1 MVLCLSFPSHDSNGE
16 NPINP
21 KIWRYRVIII
31 IMFSCGTKKSNV
43 RSRREQGRDS
53 TVVDSPVTPARTSF
67 HDNAVPNRPTTGT
80 PVPWAPRLSVLAR
93 YSFIHFASSPK
104 SASKF
109 AFCFQL
115 FFRFD
120 CVGFLRSTELE
131 KATTQILPNLFSSA
145 SFRKWFVMSRTFCY
159 TSEFLVRTV

>member
-43 RSRREQGRDS
+43 RSRRLQGRDS

-67 HDNAVPNRPTTGT
+67 HDNGVPNRPTTGT
-80 PVPWAPRLSVLAR
+80 PAPWAPRLSVLAR
-93 YSFIHFASSPK
+93 YSFIHFVSSPK
-104 SASKF
+104 SASIRV
-109 AFCFQL
+109 L
-115 FFRFD
+115 LLTVIRFH
-120 CVGFLRSTELE
+120 CVGFLRSTEVE